1 MKYLT
6 VQEVTYTG
14 PGSFEPRLGPL
25 MDALLTL
32 EAAADA
38 VIEDPDLTADLSSG
52 RVEVQMV
59 VDAGDPAAAMVTAL
73 AALRA
78 AIHAIGDATPG
89 WETATAVMHVAPA
102 DAADQLLMS
111 A

>member
-14 PGSFEPRLGPL
+14 SGSFEPRLGRL
-25 MDALLTL
+25 MDALLDL
-32 EAAADA
+32 EAADT
-38 VIEDPDLTADLSSG
+38 VIEDPDLVADLSSG
-52 RVEVQMV
+52 RVDVQMI
-59 VDAGDPAAAMVTAL
+59 VDAEDPAAAMVKAFAT
-73 AALRA
+73 LRT

-89 WETATAVMHVAPA
+89 WETASAVIHVAPA
-102 DAADQLLMS
+102 DDADRLLTP

>member
-6 VQEVTYTG
+6 VQEVTYAG
-14 PGSFEPRLGPL
+14 LKSFEPRLGPL
-25 MDALLTL
+25 MDALLAL

-38 VIEDPDLTADLSSG
+38 AIENPDLTADLSSG

-59 VDAGDPAAAMVTAL
+59 VDAGDPAAAMVGAL

-78 AIHAIGDATPG
+78 AIKAIGDVGRG

-102 DAADQLLMS
+102 DAADQLLIP

>member
-14 PGSFEPRLGPL
+14 SGSLEPRLGPL
-25 MDALLTL
+25 MDALLAL
-32 EAAADA
+32 EAAADTA
-38 VIEDPDLTADLSSG
+38 IEDPDLTADLSSG

-59 VDAGDPAAAMVTAL
+59 VDAGDPAAAMVGAL
-73 AALRA
+73 ATLRA
-78 AIHAIGDATPG
+78 AIHAIGDAAPG
-89 WETATAVMHVAPA
+89 WETATAVMHAAPA
-102 DAADQLLMS
+102 DAADQLLIP